1 MPETRTSFVHR
12 YLGSLICKNPRML
25 LLSAAVVQG
34 LLLGA
39 QEPSSPAAKPVLT
52 TQRTWT
58 LSYQNCR
65 VPQGNEVRTPD
76 GFTYMPVPDSPDGSV
91 RAKKVDL
98 IGVMDRRQRRV
109 EGIQLEL
116 FRVATERRFSL
127 SLEVEVDVLDYRKM
141 LKSSSFPGSW
151 PKELWEFLGPSE
163 TRFYQKKNLLRI
175 DPKSPTVRKAA
186 TGLRRDTPLETAQAV
201 LDWLKKNLRYE
212 GVEHYSVDEV
222 IQRGFGECGAYS
234 AAFTALARSCG
245 LPARDVWG
253 LTDLPDVQKTERQL
267 AGHAWA
273 EVYFPGIGWVQVEPQ
288 HPETL
293 GLIPSHYIRFCHF
306 APRSSAFPWHSIPN
320 ESFIVFAG
328 RHPEY
333 RMIERPVPR
342 GR

>member
-186 TGLRRDTPLETAQAV
+186 TGLRRGTRP
-201 LDWLKKNLRYE
+201 
-212 GVEHYSVDEV
+212 G
-222 IQRGFGECGAYS
+222 
-234 AAFTALARSCG
+234 RSG
-245 LPARDVWG
+245 PARCRPRWPHPASG
-253 LTDLPDVQKTERQL
+253 SRS
-267 AGHAWA
+267 
-273 EVYFPGIGWVQVEPQ
+273 GWRSSRRRG
-288 HPETL
+288 T
-293 GLIPSHYIRFCHF
+293 SR
-306 APRSSAFPWHSIPN
+306 PRS
-320 ESFIVFAG
+320 G
-328 RHPEY
+328 RWSRTEPGSGS
-333 RMIERPVPR
+333 